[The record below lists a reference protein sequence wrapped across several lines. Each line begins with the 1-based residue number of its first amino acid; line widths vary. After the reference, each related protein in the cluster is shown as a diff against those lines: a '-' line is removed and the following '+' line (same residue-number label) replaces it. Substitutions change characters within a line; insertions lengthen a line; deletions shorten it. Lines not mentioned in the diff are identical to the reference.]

1 MKKNHICKCNNCG
14 FKTKEKNKKCPI
26 CDKDMDII
34 EGTVEEINPT
44 LPEKISNEHHNDIE
58 MGYYCFK
65 CRKKI
70 KTKVCIDCN
79 NVGSLYLETNNNMQ
93 IIKRV
98 NKLTDVYNENE
109 MNTITKELNDQDKTY
124 IYHNYE
130 SAYRFFYKKDVN
142 KSIVCIIFAII
153 FYVVFLD
160 IAFNMSEKSYLF
172 VSYIFNMIANT
183 MSIVLL
189 SLGVW
194 YLFDATNVDFL
205 KIPIKVALLTLIP
218 NIIQLVICLIADLN
232 MKYMLISGFIAMFIT
247 IIINVIYIIWGKTH
261 EK

>member
-44 LPEKISNEHHNDIE
+44 LPEKISNEHHNDVE